1 MSVTVKISRSEKQWV
16 AEIPKAGGFMAWSPS
31 LSRLRR
37 QVDRSLKEF
46 YPRLWK
52 QERKE
57 IFELPAGERALLRE
71 VLKAERDAERA
82 HLRADA
88 LKRRATQ
95 RLRSSLGISVRE
107 VGALIGVSGARAQQ
121 LLRR

>member
-16 AEIPKAGGFMAWSPS
+16 AEVPKAGGFMAWSPS

-37 QVDRSLKEF
+37 QVDRGLKEF

-88 LKRRATQ
+88 LKRRATR